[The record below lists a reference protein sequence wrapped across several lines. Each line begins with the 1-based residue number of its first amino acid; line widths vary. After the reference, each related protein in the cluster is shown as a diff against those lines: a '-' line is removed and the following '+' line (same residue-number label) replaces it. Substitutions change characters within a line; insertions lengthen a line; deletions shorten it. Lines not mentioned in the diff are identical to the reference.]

1 MQGIG
6 GQLINWPQHLIEF
19 LIKNNF
25 RPIVYDN
32 RDTGLSTRIP
42 SNSFDDDKRNNT
54 IVRSYIRYY
63 LRLPIKSDY
72 TIDDMAD
79 DGIAV
84 LDSLNIEKAHIL
96 GISMGGMI
104 AQIIASSHNDRTK
117 TFTLIASTASTP
129 SPFNGPT
136 RKVRK
141 LLMDRTKNP
150 NSTIEQRVN
159 RSRKIF

>member
-1 MQGIG
+1 
-6 GQLINWPQHLIEF
+6 
-19 LIKNNF
+19 
-25 RPIVYDN
+25 
-32 RDTGLSTRIP
+32 
-42 SNSFDDDKRNNT
+42 
-54 IVRSYIRYY
+54 
-63 LRLPIKSDY
+63 
-72 TIDDMAD
+72 MAD

-159 RSRKIF
+159 RSRKIFKIG